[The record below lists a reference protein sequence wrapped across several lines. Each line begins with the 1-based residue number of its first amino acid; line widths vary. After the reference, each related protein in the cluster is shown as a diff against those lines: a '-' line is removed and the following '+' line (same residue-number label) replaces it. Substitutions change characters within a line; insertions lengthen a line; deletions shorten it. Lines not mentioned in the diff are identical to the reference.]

1 MRLTART
8 VKRSPFTVHLLARDP
23 PVPPDVG
30 SRPTLESTE
39 MMRTTFVRR
48 GAVAAGLI
56 LTGALALTACASGTD
71 APADANAQGET
82 AGHGSITVQQ
92 SWIKN
97 EEFAGEFYATSK
109 GYYKDAGFD
118 DVTLLEG
125 PSTGIAELMGGTV
138 QVALNDPLAV
148 GAAVANEGATVKMIG
163 ATFQKNPFTILSLKD
178 GADIATVADLKGK
191 KIGVQD
197 SNRAAFSAFLEAN
210 GLVEGTDVEVV
221 AVQYDP
227 APLVNG
233 EVDGFYA
240 YLTNESLTVELGGN
254 PVTNL
259 PLADNGFPLVAET
272 VSVTDAYLAEN
283 RDLLKDFLVAEIK
296 GWSDVLAD
304 PAQAAT
310 DVVAD
315 FGTDLDPVKTEAAMK
330 AQAELI
336 ATPDTEANGLFTI
349 TEEMQQATV
358 DSLAGAGIEVEAS
371 QIFDLSLLAE
381 VYKEHP
387 ELVDYAG

>member
-1 MRLTART
+1 
-8 VKRSPFTVHLLARDP
+8 
-23 PVPPDVG
+23 
-30 SRPTLESTE
+30 
-39 MMRTTFVRR
+39 MMRTPFIRR
-48 GAVAAGLI
+48 GALAAGLI
-56 LTGALALTACASGTD
+56 VTGAIALTACSSE
-71 APADANAQGET
+71 ADTTANANAAGES

-109 GYYKDAGFD
+109 GYYEEAGFD
-118 DVTLLEG
+118 EVTLLEG
-125 PSTGIAELMGGTV
+125 PSTGVAELMGGTV

-148 GAAVANEGATVKMIG
+148 AAAVANEGATIKIIG

-283 RDLLKDFLVAEIK
+283 RELLKDFLVAEIK

-304 PAQAAT
+304 PTQAAS

-330 AQAELI
+330 AQALLI
-336 ATPDTEANGLFTI
+336 ATPDTEANGLFSI
-349 TEEMQQATV
+349 TEDMQQGTV
-358 DSLAGAGIEVEAS
+358 DSLAGAGIEVDAS
-371 QIFDLSLLAE
+371 QIFDLSLLDE
-381 VYKEHP
+381 VYAENP

>member
-1 MRLTART
+1 MIRT
-8 VKRSPFTVHLLARDP
+8 PYI
-23 PVPPDVG
+23 
-30 SRPTLESTE
+30 
-39 MMRTTFVRR
+39 RR
-48 GAVAAGLI
+48 GLAAAGLT
-56 LTGALALTACASGTD
+56 LTGAIALSACAAGA
-71 APADANAQGET
+71 APAAEGDTED

-109 GYYKDAGFD
+109 GYYEEAGFD
-118 DVTLLEG
+118 EVTLLEG
-125 PSTGIAELMGGTV
+125 PSTGVAELMGGTV

-148 GAAVANEGATVKMIG
+148 GAAVANEGATIKMIG
-163 ATFQKNPFTILSLKD
+163 ATFQKNPFTVLSLKD
-178 GADIATVADLKGK
+178 GADIATVDDLKGK

-197 SNRAAFSAFLEAN
+197 SNRAAFDAFLEAN
-210 GLVEGTDVEVV
+210 GIGQDELEIV

-227 APLVNG
+227 APLTNG

-240 YLTNESLTVELGGN
+240 YLTNEALTVKLAGN
-254 PVTNL
+254 EITNL

-272 VSVTDAYLAEN
+272 VSVTDQYLAEN
-283 RDLLKDFLVAEIK
+283 RELLKDFLVAEIK
-296 GWSDVLAD
+296 GWTDVLAD
-304 PAQAAT
+304 PEQAAE

-315 FGTDLDPVKTEAAMK
+315 FGTDLDPVKTLEAMN

-336 ATPDTEANGLFTI
+336 STPDTEANGLFTV

-358 DSLAGAGIEVEAS
+358 DSLAGAGIDVAVED
-371 QIFDLSLLAE
+371 IFDLSLLDE
-381 VYKEHP
+381 VYAENP

>member
-1 MRLTART
+1 MIRT
-8 VKRSPFTVHLLARDP
+8 PY
-23 PVPPDVG
+23 
-30 SRPTLESTE
+30 
-39 MMRTTFVRR
+39 VRR
-48 GAVAAGLI
+48 GLAAAGLT
-56 LTGALALTACASGTD
+56 LTGALALSACASTS
-71 APADANAQGET
+71 APAAEGEEES
-82 AGHGSITVQQ
+82 ASHGSITVQQ

-109 GYYKDAGFD
+109 GYYEEAGFD
-118 DVTLLEG
+118 EVTLLEG
-125 PSTGIAELMGGTV
+125 PSTGVAELMGGTV

-148 GAAVANEGATVKMIG
+148 GAAVANEGATIKMIG
-163 ATFQKNPFTILSLKD
+163 ATFQKNPFTVLSLKD
-178 GADIATVADLKGK
+178 GADIATVDDLKGK

-197 SNRAAFSAFLEAN
+197 SNRAAFDAFLEAN
-210 GLVEGTDVEVV
+210 GIGQDELDIV

-240 YLTNESLTVELGGN
+240 YLTNEALTVKLGGN
-254 PVTNL
+254 DITNL

-283 RDLLKDFLVAEIK
+283 RELLKDFLVAEIK
-296 GWSDVLAD
+296 GWTDVLAD
-304 PAQAAT
+304 PEQAAE

-315 FGTDLDPVKTEAAMK
+315 FGTDLDPVKTLEAMH

-336 ATPDTEANGLFTI
+336 STPDTEEHGLFSV

-358 DSLAGAGIEVEAS
+358 DSLAGAGISVEAS
-371 QIFDLSLLAE
+371 QIFDLSLLEE
-381 VYKEHP
+381 VYAENP

>member
-1 MRLTART
+1 
-8 VKRSPFTVHLLARDP
+8 
-23 PVPPDVG
+23 
-30 SRPTLESTE
+30 
-39 MMRTTFVRR
+39 MMRTPFIRR
-48 GAVAAGLI
+48 GALAAGLI
-56 LTGALALTACASGTD
+56 VTGAIALTACSSE
-71 APADANAQGET
+71 ADTAANANAAGES

-109 GYYKDAGFD
+109 GYYEEAGFD
-118 DVTLLEG
+118 EVTLLEG
-125 PSTGIAELMGGTV
+125 PSTGVAELMGGTV

-148 GAAVANEGATVKMIG
+148 AAAVANEGATIKIIG

-283 RDLLKDFLVAEIK
+283 RELLKDFLVAEIK

-304 PAQAAT
+304 PTQAAS

-330 AQAELI
+330 AQALLI
-336 ATPDTEANGLFTI
+336 ATPDTEANGLFSI
-349 TEEMQQATV
+349 TEDMQQGTV
-358 DSLAGAGIEVEAS
+358 DSLAGAGIEVDAS
-371 QIFDLSLLAE
+371 QIFDLSLLDE
-381 VYKEHP
+381 VYAENP

>member
-1 MRLTART
+1 
-8 VKRSPFTVHLLARDP
+8 
-23 PVPPDVG
+23 
-30 SRPTLESTE
+30 

-48 GAVAAGLI
+48 GLAAAGLI
-56 LTGALALTACASGTD
+56 LTGAVALTACAGGDTGAEAEAAES
-71 APADANAQGET
+71 

-109 GYYKDAGFD
+109 GYYEEAGFD
-118 DVTLLEG
+118 EVTLLEG
-125 PSTGIAELMGGTV
+125 PSTGVAELMGGTA
-138 QVALNDPLAV
+138 QIALNDPLAV
-148 GAAVANEGATVKMIG
+148 GAAVANEGATIKMIG

-178 GADIATVADLKGK
+178 GADIATVDDLKGK

-197 SNRAAFSAFLEAN
+197 SNRAAFDAFLAAN
-210 GLVEGTDVEVV
+210 DLSSDDVQVV

-227 APLVNG
+227 SPLVNG

-240 YLTNESLTVELGGN
+240 YLTNEALTVELGGN

-283 RDLLKDFLVAEIK
+283 RELLKDFLVAEIK
-296 GWSDVLAD
+296 GWTDVLAD
-304 PAQAAT
+304 PTQAAA

-330 AQAELI
+330 AQALLI
-336 ATPDTEANGLFTI
+336 ATPDTEAHGLFSI
-349 TEEMQQATV
+349 TEDMQEATV
-358 DSLAGAGIEVEAS
+358 ASLKGSGISVEAS
-371 QIFDLSLLAE
+371 QIFDLSLLTE
-381 VYKEHP
+381 VYEEHP
-387 ELVDYAG
+387 ELVAYAG